1 LKVATFNINN
11 INKRL
16 DNLLAWL
23 AKAEPD
29 VVSLQEL
36 KAEQGAF
43 PVNAL
48 RTLGYEAVWQG
59 ERSWNGVAILAR
71 NQVPVLTR
79 TSLPNGSVLNSDGV
93 FARRRRHAFDRLRA
107 GSFDK
112 LRASSEHSRSSGG
125 AEDLPLRHGVPREI
139 PRPAGKKR
147 GLFGM
152 TPGNPADQQA
162 RYIEAAV
169 QGVLITSIYLPN
181 GNPQSGPKFNYK
193 LAWFERLIAHAGELM
208 ASGAPV
214 VLAGDYNVVPTPQD
228 IYPTRSL
235 DNNALIQPESRQ
247 AFARLLAQGWTDA
260 MRKLHPD
267 GPLWTFW
274 DYKFERWQKD
284 KGMRLDHFLLS
295 PNLSDRLVD
304 GGVDRWAR
312 GQENASDHAPTWIML
327 DL

>member
-1 LKVATFNINN
+1 MFVVGGHPESRATERDPLKVATYNINN

-29 VVSLQEL
+29 VMSLQEL
-36 KAEQGAF
+36 KAEQEAF
-43 PVNAL
+43 PVDAL

-71 NQVPVLTR
+71 NHVPVLTR
-79 TSLPNGSVLNSDGV
+79 TSLPGNSNPKG
-93 FARRRRHAFDRLRA
+93 HH
-107 GSFDK
+107 
-112 LRASSEHSRSSGG
+112 SEDH
-125 AEDLPLRHGVPREI
+125 
-139 PRPAGKKR
+139 
-147 GLFGM
+147 
-152 TPGNPADQQA
+152 QA

-169 QGVLITSIYLPN
+169 QGVLVTSIYLPN
-181 GNPQSGPKFNYK
+181 GNPQPGPKFDYK
-193 LAWFERLIAHAGELM
+193 LAWFERLIAHAAELM

-235 DNNALIQPESRQ
+235 ERDNNALIQPESRQ